1 MAGKYPTGGIA
12 VLHLQVPGWTDLDEG
27 TARLLAFAVPR

>member
-12 VLHLQVPGWTDLDEG
+12 VLHLQVSSWAELDQRS
-27 TARLLAFAVPR
+27 ARLMAFAVPR